1 MGGVPRTAT
10 DAQLAALA
18 AEIGEVHSV
27 TLLKDPQNPSQNR
40 GCAAPGLGRTLVA
53 PAWSGTVACAR

>member
-1 MGGVPRTAT
+1 VGGVPRTAT

-18 AEIGEVHSV
+18 AEMGDVHSV

-40 GCAAPGLGRTLVA
+40 GCAASGLGR
-53 PAWSGTVACAR
+53 ARMVRRRGVRAAA